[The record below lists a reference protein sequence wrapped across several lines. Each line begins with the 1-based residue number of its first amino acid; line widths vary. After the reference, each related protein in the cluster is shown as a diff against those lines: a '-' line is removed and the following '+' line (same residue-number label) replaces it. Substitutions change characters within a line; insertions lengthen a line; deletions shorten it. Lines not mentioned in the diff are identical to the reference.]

1 MEQNNPRF
9 ISISNTKVVMYP
21 AKGEPGLTE
30 TWIAAT
36 GREDLNSK
44 QFIVHNGITYYLV
57 STKVA
62 E

>member
-1 MEQNNPRF
+1 MEQLRF
-9 ISISNTKVVMYP
+9 ISISETKAVMYP
-21 AKGEPGLTE
+21 PKGEPGITE

-44 QFIVHNGITYYLV
+44 QFFTYNGTTYYLV
-57 STKVA
+57 STKEEVY